1 MMLVVE
7 NVLTP
12 DELANIRKLID
23 IAEWEPGRETAGAQA
38 ALLKNNEQL
47 DHDSEPMR
55 AIRQTVLTAL
65 DRHPVFF
72 SATLPKRVFPP
83 RVNRYQGASN
93 HFGAHVDNAIRFAPH
108 TGQRVRTDI
117 SCTLFLAD
125 PDSYDGGELIVHEP
139 GGARSVKLNAGDAI
153 LYPGTTVHEVAPV
166 TRGAR
171 LACFMWIESMV
182 RDNTRRQML
191 YELDRTIVALRNE
204 QGDNPHSVAL
214 TGTYHNLL
222 RMWADT

>member
-1 MMLVVE
+1 MMLVIE
-7 NVLTP
+7 NVLTA

-23 IAEWEPGRETAGAQA
+23 RAKWEPGRETAGAQA

-47 DHDSEPMR
+47 SHESEEMR
-55 AIRQTVLTAL
+55 AIRTVVLAAL

-125 PDSYDGGELIVHEP
+125 PASYDGGELIVQEP
-139 GGARSVKLNAGDAI
+139 SGARAVKLNAGDAI
-153 LYPGTTVHEVAPV
+153 VYPGTTVHEVAPV

-182 RDNTRRQML
+182 RDNTQRQML
-191 YELDRTIVALRNE
+191 YELDRTIVALRTE
-204 QGDNPHSVAL
+204 QGDNPQSVAL

>member
-1 MMLVVE
+1 MMLPVE
-7 NVLTP
+7 NVLTA
-12 DELANIRKLID
+12 DELANIRKLVD
-23 IAEWEPGRETAGAQA
+23 GAEWEAGRETAGAQA

-47 DHDSEPMR
+47 RHESEAMR
-55 AIRQTVLTAL
+55 AIRQIVLGAL

-72 SATLPKRVFPP
+72 SATLPKRVFSP
-83 RVNRYQGASN
+83 RVNRYQGDSN

-108 TGQRVRTDI
+108 TGLRVRTDI

-125 PDSYDGGELIVHEP
+125 PASYDGGELIMHEP
-139 GGARSVKLNAGDAI
+139 GGARAVKLKAGDAI
-153 LYPGTTVHEVAPV
+153 IYPGTTVHEVAPV
-166 TRGAR
+166 TRGSR

-182 RDNTRRQML
+182 RDSGQRRML

-204 QGDNPHSVAL
+204 HGDNSHSVAL